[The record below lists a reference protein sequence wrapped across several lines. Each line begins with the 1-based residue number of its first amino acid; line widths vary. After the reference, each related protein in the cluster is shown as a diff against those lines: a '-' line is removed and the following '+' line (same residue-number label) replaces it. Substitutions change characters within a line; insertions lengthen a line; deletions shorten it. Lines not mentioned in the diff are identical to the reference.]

1 MAIASDTNGV
11 PGARPSTPRPARPA
25 ASDDQLRDR
34 LRSIAESVASPE
46 DALDPMVRAVIEAMG
61 ACAGA
66 VCLFDTR
73 ERMLRLAAE
82 SGLSDEGCRRLRR
95 VREGEV
101 DAWEMPLHGL
111 VNGRAYLIE
120 NASRNRFVPPLI
132 EDASEMSAVVCLPLS
147 GSETPLAS
155 LILVALKP
163 HTFDERQIHA
173 VEAPLQEMA
182 QVIEAT
188 RRHAEERVR
197 VSASTPSPTAANGGP
212 APRTGDHASETTSL
226 AATLAQA
233 EHERNR
239 LAAALEA
246 ARTGDGARVVDLRG
260 EIDRLRA
267 QLGEAEAGAAR
278 ERRAREELETRFAGG
293 ASAGRQELQR
303 AQEALQEAESAR
315 AAAVAETARLR
326 AEFEIARMEAAH
338 RPVPAAE
345 VDSRI
350 TELSAQIDQL
360 RASLAQAEAG
370 AAHEQRARE
379 ELEGRLAG
387 GNTAGQHELRQ
398 AVAAARAAEQARAA
412 AIAEVSRLRNELE
425 LARIEAT
432 PGPSGPGQRDDR
444 IGPLLAEIDRL
455 RARLA
460 EAEAGAAH
468 EHRARDELET
478 RFTHGVATGQQEL
491 RQALEAARRA
501 EEARATTLAEM
512 GRLRAEFER
521 ARSDAARA
529 PGPTDEVDARVV
541 ELAAEIDRLRTRV
554 AEAEAGAAHQHRA
567 REELEA
573 RLTGDGNAGQQ
584 ELRKALER
592 ARHAEQARAAAAAEA
607 SRLGAE
613 LERARLVAVQAPEH
627 VAEVAA
633 RSAEQV
639 AEIDRLHTRLAE
651 AEAGAAHEHR
661 AREEFEARLAQVT
674 TGAHEDLQR
683 ARAAARSAED
693 ARGAAEAEVARLGA
707 ELRETRAEAARL
719 PEVRSEAET
728 RTAEL
733 TREID
738 RLAARLTEAEALA
751 TQEQRA
757 REALEARQ
765 IAGVAS
771 ERRERDLALAQTRE
785 SATAA
790 ARGELLRLSAEL
802 ETARAAAARAEML
815 ATTLAET
822 ERTRSELADALEAAT
837 AERAELIR
845 AGAETAATRAAE
857 HAAELEQLRA
867 RLADAEAC
875 ASREQRAREALAA
888 AAAHD
893 LGNQGNDLRV
903 ALEAARAAEEGRD
916 RVVAELATLRSERAA
931 ALAHVAD
938 LENEITLRGTENAR
952 LSAEARDAREARD
965 ERTRALAVVRRDG
978 GETAARLAEVEG
990 LLATVQ
996 GERAAELAAMTMR
1009 LERAESE
1016 SDRLRQV
1023 HAAAGAERDR
1033 LAAELEGATAAKAR
1047 FEEALA
1053 RALEQDTAHERA
1065 LVEARER
1072 ATDVTAR
1079 LAEREA
1085 DLQALHATHA
1095 ADVASLTARCD
1106 ELTGELHS
1114 LQNVHATIGAD
1125 RDRLAAELEGIAA
1138 AKAHLERSFQ
1148 QAVETSRGR
1157 EQAAIDRAQDFAMQL
1172 AARDAELNALA
1183 EQRAAEVAERDA
1195 RVDAL
1200 VAEADGLREGVAAV
1214 GTERDRLAADLQGA
1228 AAGKVHLEQALER
1241 ALEDARGSAHE
1252 LRDARGQAWALSARL
1267 AETETRYAA
1276 FREEHATEIATLTG
1290 RVQTLTAG
1298 VDQLREA
1305 HAAAEASCDRLAADL
1320 QGSAAAKAHLEEA
1333 LQAALE
1339 EARTRGQEATEQLE
1353 EARAQVWITVAR
1365 LAEVEQRLVALG
1377 EERVAEVG
1385 AFAIRV
1391 ETLESEADRWRAVAA
1406 AADTGRD
1413 RLAADLEGAAAA
1425 KAHLEETLK
1434 TVLETARSREQDT
1447 MALLQEV
1454 RGQAW
1459 ATAVRLTETEV
1470 TLHAACEERTAEVAA
1485 LAARTHALTA
1495 DAERMR
1501 EAESSAISERDH
1513 LAAELAGARAAHE
1526 RLEQTL
1532 AQTFAESR
1540 GREEAMAARLAEL
1553 EREVETL
1560 RADHPP
1566 EATKPAVE
1574 TSASRKGDNEGA
1586 TPAVD
1591 KTARLVAKPEP
1602 LRSASGTVPPAKSA
1616 SELVAVLDD
1625 EGAWSGVAVEQQQ
1638 TMILAPDEAGVAR
1651 LASARPRVVVVN
1663 LAASG
1668 AMKTLAAVRALGA
1681 RTRLC
1686 GYLAKAGSD
1695 GVLPL
1700 GAVEPAARPL
1710 APDAIVAALA
1720 PCMPARARVVTVGA
1734 DVDAMLSLRQALGRQ
1749 GAAVSLAWD
1758 AKQATDLLDMVHPHV
1773 VVVDLE
1779 MARDACIVL
1788 ARLAASQPVPIVV
1801 LIEGPASSGVELAMV
1816 LADPEVGSRLVSRK
1830 NLLGAV
1836 LNRAGSAPSQAL
1848 RPVGAAPARSAAR

>member
-1 MAIASDTNGV
+1 MS
-11 PGARPSTPRPARPA
+11 GARLSTPRPAKPA
-25 ASDDQLRDR
+25 ASDEQLRDR
-34 LRSIAESVASPE
+34 LRAIAGSVASPE
-46 DALDPMVRAVIEAMG
+46 DALDPMLRAVIEAVG

-66 VCLFDTR
+66 VCLFDVR
-73 ERMLRLAAE
+73 ERRLRLAAE
-82 SGLSDEGCRRLRR
+82 VGLSDEGCRRLRS
-95 VREGEV
+95 VRKGEA

-120 NASRNRFVPPLI
+120 NASHNRFVPPLI
-132 EDASEMSAVVCLPLS
+132 QDASEMSAVVCLPLS
-147 GSETPLAS
+147 SGETPLAS

-163 HTFDERQIHA
+163 RTFDERQLHA
-173 VEAPLQEMA
+173 IEGPLQEMA

-188 RRHAEERVR
+188 RRHAEERSR
-197 VSASTPSPTAANGGP
+197 VAASTPSPTAANGGS
-212 APRTGDHASETTSL
+212 APRTEGQASETTGL
-226 AATLAQA
+226 AAKLAQV

-239 LAAALEA
+239 LATALEA
-246 ARTGDGARVVDLRG
+246 RRAGDGARVADLRA

-267 QLGEAEAGAAR
+267 QVGEAEAGAAH

-350 TELSAQIDQL
+350 TELLAQIDQL

-387 GNTAGQHELRQ
+387 GNNAGQHELRQ
-398 AVAAARAAEQARAA
+398 VVAAARAAEQARAA

-425 LARIEAT
+425 LARIEST
-432 PGPSGPGQRDDR
+432 PGPSDPSQRDDR

-478 RFTHGVATGQQEL
+478 RFTQGVATGQQEL
-491 RQALEAARRA
+491 RQALQAARRA
-501 EEARATTLAEM
+501 EETRATTLADM
-512 GRLRAEFER
+512 GRLRAELER

-529 PGPTDEVDARVV
+529 PGPTDEVGARVV

-554 AEAEAGAAHQHRA
+554 AEAEAGAAHQHRT

-592 ARHAEQARAAAAAEA
+592 ARHAEQARATAVAEA
-607 SRLGAE
+607 TRLGAE
-613 LERARLVAVQAPEH
+613 LERARLVAVQTPAQ
-627 VAEVAA
+627 VAEMAA
-633 RSAEQV
+633 RSAAQA

-661 AREEFEARLAQVT
+661 AREEFEARLAQAT
-674 TGAHEDLQR
+674 TGTHEDLQR
-683 ARAAARSAED
+683 ARAAARSVED
-693 ARGAAEAEVARLGA
+693 ARGAAQAEVVRLGA
-707 ELRETRAEAARL
+707 ELREARAEAARL
-719 PEVRSEAET
+719 TELRSQAET

-733 TREID
+733 TREIN

-757 REALEARQ
+757 REALEVQ
-765 IAGVAS
+765 LIADVAS

-785 SATAA
+785 SSMAA
-790 ARGELLRLSAEL
+790 ARNEFLRLSGEL

-822 ERTRSELADALEAAT
+822 ERARSELADALAAAA
-837 AERAELIR
+837 AERGELVR
-845 AGAETAATRAAE
+845 AGAETAAARAAE
-857 HAAELEQLRA
+857 HTAELERLRA
-867 RLADAEAC
+867 RLTDAEAC

-893 LGNQGNDLRV
+893 LGNQGNDLRL

-916 RVVAELATLRSERAA
+916 QAIAELATMRSERLA
-931 ALAHVAD
+931 ALAHVSD
-938 LENEITLRGTENAR
+938 LEDAITLGRAENAR
-952 LSAEARDAREARD
+952 LSAEACEARD
-965 ERTRALAVVRRDG
+965 EHARALAVAHRDG
-978 GETAARLAEVEG
+978 KETAARLAEVED
-990 LLATVQ
+990 LLATTQ

-1016 SDRLRQV
+1016 RDRLRQAHV
-1023 HAAAGAERDR
+1023 ATGAERDR

-1053 RALEQDTAHERA
+1053 RALDQDTAHERA

-1072 ATDVTAR
+1072 ATEVTAR

-1085 DLQALHATHA
+1085 DLQALHETHA
-1095 ADVASLTARCD
+1095 ADVVSLTARCD
-1106 ELTGELHS
+1106 ELTSEIHR
-1114 LQNVHATIGAD
+1114 LQDVHATIGAD
-1125 RDRLAAELEGIAA
+1125 RDRLAAELGGIAA

-1148 QAVETSRGR
+1148 QAVEASRSR

-1200 VAEADGLREGVAAV
+1200 GAEADGLRECVAAV
-1214 GTERDRLAADLQGA
+1214 GSERDRLAADLQGA

-1241 ALEDARGSAHE
+1241 ALEEARGSLHE
-1252 LRDARGQAWALSARL
+1252 LRDARGRAWALSARL
-1267 AETETRYAA
+1267 AESETTYAA
-1276 FREEHATEIATLTG
+1276 FREEHAAENATLTE
-1290 RVQTLTAG
+1290 RVQTLTVA
-1298 VDQLREA
+1298 VDRLREA
-1305 HAAAEASCDRLAADL
+1305 HASAEATCDRLAADL

-1339 EARTRGQEATEQLE
+1339 EARTRGQEAMEQLE
-1353 EARAQVWITVAR
+1353 EARAQVWITAAR
-1365 LAEVEQRLVALG
+1365 LTEIEQRLIALG
-1377 EERVAEVG
+1377 EERAAEAG
-1385 AFAIRV
+1385 AFAARV
-1391 ETLESEADRWRAVAA
+1391 ETLESETDRWRAVAA
-1406 AADTGRD
+1406 ATDTERD

-1425 KAHLEETLK
+1425 KTHLEETLK
-1434 TVLETARSREQDT
+1434 SVLETARSREQDT
-1447 MALLQEV
+1447 TALLQEV

-1459 ATAVRLTETEV
+1459 ATAVHLTETEV
-1470 TLHAACEERTAEVAA
+1470 TLRAVCEERTAEVAA
-1485 LAARTHALTA
+1485 LTARAQALTA

-1501 EAESSAISERDH
+1501 EAESAATSERDH

-1532 AQTFAESR
+1532 ARTLAESSD
-1540 GREEAMAARLAEL
+1540 REEALAAQLAER

-1574 TSASRKGDNEGA
+1574 TSASEKGDGEGA
-1586 TPAVD
+1586 TPAID
-1591 KTARLVAKPEP
+1591 KTAQLVAGPEP
-1602 LRSASGTVPPAKSA
+1602 LQSASGTVPAAESA
-1616 SELVAVLDD
+1616 LDLVAVLDD
-1625 EGAWSGVAVEQQQ
+1625 EGAWSGVTLELRP
-1638 TMILAPDEAGVAR
+1638 TMILAPDEAAVAR
-1651 LASARPRVVVVN
+1651 LAAARPEVVVVN

-1668 AMKTLAAVRALGA
+1668 AMKTLIAVRALGA

-1695 GVLPL
+1695 GALPL
-1700 GAVEPAARPL
+1700 GAVEPAGRPL
-1710 APDAIVAALA
+1710 APDAIVATLR
-1720 PCMPARARVVTVGA
+1720 PRMLARARVVAVGA
-1734 DVDAMLSLRQALGRQ
+1734 DVDAMLSLRQALGRE
-1749 GAAVSLAWD
+1749 GASVSLAWD

-1788 ARLAASQPVPIVV
+1788 ARLAASQPMPIVV
-1801 LIEGPASSGVELAMV
+1801 LIEGPASSGADLATV
-1816 LADPEVGSRLVSRK
+1816 LGNPEVASQLVSRTH
-1830 NLLGAV
+1830 LIGAV
-1836 LNRAGSAPSQAL
+1836 RSRAGSAPSKAA
-1848 RPVGAAPARSAAR
+1848 RPVGAAPARSAGR